1 MKVRIF
7 PAYEDNYIYLIEDE
21 KGSAILIDPSEARL
35 VLEYIK
41 QQSLTLTAIL
51 ITHSHADHTGGVE
64 TIKTLTGCL
73 VVSAQSGSI
82 GLQDLHVQDG
92 QILDL
97 LFPIRVLSTPGHTL
111 DSVCYYVLPSPGQ
124 PGSLFTG
131 DCLFIHGCGR
141 LMGQPSQV
149 FWQSLQKLSALPPET
164 LVYCGHEYT
173 EENCRFAL
181 TLEPNN
187 LHLRQRLEE
196 VRRQTKQGLPT
207 VPSSIGLEKT
217 FNPFLRTESESI
229 RRALAMPPEAPG
241 WQVFAELRRRK
252 DRF

>member
-1 MKVRIF
+1 
-7 PAYEDNYIYLIEDE
+7 
-21 KGSAILIDPSEARL
+21 
-35 VLEYIK
+35 
-41 QQSLTLTAIL
+41 
-51 ITHSHADHTGGVE
+51 
-64 TIKTLTGCL
+64 
-73 VVSAQSGSI
+73 
-82 GLQDLHVQDG
+82 
-92 QILDL
+92 
-97 LFPIRVLSTPGHTL
+97 
-111 DSVCYYVLPSPGQ
+111 
-124 PGSLFTG
+124 
-131 DCLFIHGCGR
+131 
-141 LMGQPSQV
+141 MGQPSQV